1 MLVRFFLSPTVSSP
15 LFVCSTFNENLVM
28 AACDTDWPWP
38 LREQHWPRKTGQQLL
53 LAKTATILTNS
64 LFKIHGRIELNT
76 IIYPTYRM
84 WLRLKPD
91 CLSSDCLYMQ
101 PNKKAMYNAKNKKKK
116 IDRLAPQSVLQHV
129 LANRSFSYLQY
140 LKVSWIN
147 LAIVQLIK
155 IDHLYSI
162 SLPSFHEMPICI
174 LDL

>member
-1 MLVRFFLSPTVSSP
+1 
-15 LFVCSTFNENLVM
+15 
-28 AACDTDWPWP
+28 
-38 LREQHWPRKTGQQLL
+38 
-53 LAKTATILTNS
+53 
-64 LFKIHGRIELNT
+64 
-76 IIYPTYRM
+76 M

-162 SLPSFHEMPICI
+162 SLSSFHEMPIWLFVYSIYNLYLTVINLPITLYICVFIVCI
-174 LDL
+174 VPRRISNMYLVETLSYIISCCIFYSLWHHETIFWLLTINCIKYKLILVSL